1 MRYADVIVPLAVEG
15 MYTYTVPVS
24 LESEVREGTLVLVS
38 FAGNKRYTALVGRI
52 HDQAPVG
59 YQVKPIEDV
68 VEKQVSFSALHLR
81 FLLWLGGYY
90 MATPGEVM
98 KAALPVAFR
107 LESFTSITRTTEE
120 VDYAGLTTNEK
131 ILLRFL
137 QPGEYVSLKEAE
149 KYLKIKNGLPLV
161 RNLLARNY
169 IQIKETVV
177 PGKNGAYRHLGKRV
191 YRGRIGGVVGSLEES
206 TGPICYALQMDRM
219 G

>member
-68 VEKQVSFSALHLR
+68 IEKQVSFSALHLR

-90 MATPGEVM
+90 MATPCPM
-98 KAALPVAFR
+98 PKSYHRLRDAL
-107 LESFTSITRTTEE
+107 T
-120 VDYAGLTTNEK
+120 
-131 ILLRFL
+131 
-137 QPGEYVSLKEAE
+137 LKEGVFSSRKGE
-149 KYLKIKNGLPLV
+149 QYQILSPCCFTGL
-161 RNLLARNY
+161 N
-169 IQIKETVV
+169 
-177 PGKNGAYRHLGKRV
+177 
-191 YRGRIGGVVGSLEES
+191 
-206 TGPICYALQMDRM
+206 PIRRR
-219 G
+219 